1 MSETIF
7 ISSNIAAA
15 VMCVAVSIWMT
26 IRAYIGRAGEV
37 RLAGMICN
45 NTLTTDFTDYTD

>member
-1 MSETIF
+1 MSEIIF
-7 ISSNIAAA
+7 ISSNIAVA
-15 VMCVAVSIWMT
+15 VMCAAVSVWMIT
-26 IRAYIGRAGEV
+26 RAYIGRAGKV